1 MEPLSVLAGAV
12 TTYILPKALEKVGEK
27 VGETP
32 LAKSKQAIQAT
43 RKVVQ
48 EKLKATST
56 DAVLALADA
65 DPTET
70 NLEVLKIVLLSQMR
84 TDRAFTARLQKLIDQ
99 IQAQSPTL
107 QVVLDEVR
115 IKGNVELGNI
125 KQTSEGRSAQQIVGR
140 NLGVGGDFKA
150 GDITQEIR
158 DGK

>member
-27 VGETP
+27 VGETA

-140 NLGVGGDFKA
+140 NLGFGGDFKA

>member
-27 VGETP
+27 VGETA

-70 NLEVLKIVLLSQMR
+70 NLEVLKIILLSQMR
-84 TDRAFTARLQKLIDQ
+84 TDRAFTARL
-99 IQAQSPTL
+99 
-107 QVVLDEVR
+107 
-115 IKGNVELGNI
+115 
-125 KQTSEGRSAQQIVGR
+125 
-140 NLGVGGDFKA
+140 
-150 GDITQEIR
+150 
-158 DGK
+158 